1 MGNEAISTNQNL
13 IIPNGSYFEFAIL
26 SSRMHMDWLRL
37 VGGRLESRYRYSAT
51 LVYNTFPWP
60 DVTDEQRRRIEALGE
75 EVLLAREDTPEW
87 TMAEIYDPDHM
98 PPALRE
104 AHRQLDIAV
113 EKLYRD
119 KPFESQAERQA
130 YLLARYAE
138 LVKQVEE
145 AA

>member
-1 MGNEAISTNQNL
+1 MVATNL
-13 IIPNGSYFEFAIL
+13 VHIVPNGSYYDFAML
-26 SSRMHMDWLRL
+26 CSKMHMDWLRL
-37 VGGRLESRYRYSAT
+37 VGGRLKSDYRYSAT

-60 DVTDEQRRRIEALGE
+60 DVTDEQRRHIEALGE

-87 TMAEIYDPDHM
+87 TMAEMYDPDHM
-98 PPALRE
+98 PSGLRE

-113 EKLYRD
+113 EKLYRN
-119 KPFESQAERQA
+119 KPFESQAERQE